1 MCIAGGNINRAATF
15 FLCCFFFS
23 FFNNSVVKLRHET
36 LPMYCWS
43 HFILF
48 DAETLL
54 LLMNFYFWFVLVC
67 FFCRSSP
74 LCACLLK
81 TTKARSLMSYNL
93 AVLAVDGCELQ
104 KKKKKQE
111 RDFIFAAMASETL
124 DKPSSQCQSCQ
135 PS

>member
-43 HFILF
+43 HFIWVF

-54 LLMNFYFWFVLVC
+54 LLMNFYFCFVLVC
-67 FFCRSSP
+67 FFVG
-74 LCACLLK
+74 LVH
-81 TTKARSLMSYNL
+81 Y
-93 AVLAVDGCELQ
+93 VL
-104 KKKKKQE
+104 
-111 RDFIFAAMASETL
+111 FF
-124 DKPSSQCQSCQ
+124 
-135 PS
+135 